1 MTDTAE
7 APGAPAA
14 DTADTTSPT
23 DDCAANANETMSD
36 DEGTPRIT
44 KREYD
49 KQHAHG
55 T

>member
-7 APGAPAA
+7 APAA
-14 DTADTTSPT
+14 DTTGTTNPT

-36 DEGTPRIT
+36 DGGTPCIS
-44 KREYD
+44 KWEYG
-49 KQHAHG
+49 KQYVHG